1 MSNKSLR
8 ETVLEQQV
16 KQLQLLFA
24 QLKNISMRN
33 ITTLVH
39 YCGGTI
45 TLGEDDYKA
54 AIGLL
59 LTEEVDQAAKTI
71 TFRTRHVG
79 LDGGDEQGE
88 VERGG
93 LLPPNAGRYDEQ
105 GGLDGK

>member
-33 ITTLVH
+33 IVTIVH

-45 TLGEDDYKA
+45 TLGEADYKA
-54 AIGLL
+54 AVGLL

-71 TFRTRHVG
+71 TFCTRQVG
-79 LDGGDEQGE
+79 LDGGNEQGE

-93 LLPPNAGRYDEQ
+93 LLPPNAGTHDEQ
-105 GGLDGK
+105 GGLDGR